1 MKKLL
6 KYVQNRHAVLGFRG
20 DIPDIKSNSYFQ
32 RFHPDTISKR
42 KLFILELLD
51 YISQHPVLYKS
62 HAFQLFFENGDHL
75 ERSDI
80 EQKTSEKPA
89 ATSVEDKAASKSSFC
104 IFRKQQKVETLAK
117 IQVEKSELKT
127 ENSIKSAVNNSISG
141 QIATSTGEA
150 CLRLQIKLN

>member
-1 MKKLL
+1 MH
-6 KYVQNRHAVLGFRG
+6 NRHAVLGLHG

-75 ERSDI
+75 ERN
-80 EQKTSEKPA
+80 EVKQKTLEKPA
-89 ATSVEDKAASKSSFC
+89 ATNVEDKAAGKSSFC
-104 IFRKQQKVETLAK
+104 IFRKQQKVEVLAK
-117 IQVEKSELKT
+117 IQVEQSEVKA
-127 ENSIKSAVNNSISG
+127 ENSIKSTISG
-141 QIATSTGEA
+141 QIATGET
-150 CLRLQIKLN
+150 CLVIG